1 MLSSLISAGSNIIGG
16 ILGSNDKAKDRK
28 LQKQFAQEGIR
39 WKVADAKA
47 AGIHP
52 LAALGAQTTSYSPVS
67 VGGPSLATGL
77 ASAGQDIS
85 RAVDATRTG
94 GERLDAYS
102 KTIQDL
108 NVQRMGLENELLAS
122 QIAKVRQA
130 GSPPP
135 MPTPGDQRFLEGQG
149 DSPLVKIAPFSRTA
163 ADAAN
168 PAIEGGAVPETG
180 YGRTITGWAP
190 VPSKDVKERI
200 EDNLPA
206 ELGWMLRNQL
216 APTLGQRYN
225 PPTVAVPPDSYWF
238 YNPFTQ
244 EYQLRKYSK
253 NRWLTGGFKRKDW

>member
-1 MLSSLISAGSNIIGG
+1 MLGNVISAVGNVVGG
-16 ILGSNDKAKDRK
+16 IIGSNDKAKDRK

-52 LAALGAQTTSYSPVS
+52 LAALGAQTTSYAPVS
-67 VGGPSLATGL
+67 VGGPSLASGL

-130 GSPPP
+130 GGNPP
-135 MPTPGDQRFLEGQG
+135 MPTPGDRRFLEGQG
-149 DSPLVKIAPFSRTA
+149 DSPLVKVSPFSRTA
-163 ADAAN
+163 ADPAN
-168 PAIEGGAVPETG
+168 PAIEAGASPETG
-180 YGRTITGWAP
+180 YGRSITGWAP
-190 VPSKDVKERI
+190 VPSKDIKERI

-206 ELGWMLRNQL
+206 ELSWMIRNQI
-216 APTLGQRYN
+216 APTFGQRYN
-225 PPTVAVPPDSYWF
+225 PPSVQKGGDQYWF

-244 EYQLRKYSK
+244 EYELRTYSK
-253 NRWLTGGFKRKDW
+253 SRWLTGGFKRKDW